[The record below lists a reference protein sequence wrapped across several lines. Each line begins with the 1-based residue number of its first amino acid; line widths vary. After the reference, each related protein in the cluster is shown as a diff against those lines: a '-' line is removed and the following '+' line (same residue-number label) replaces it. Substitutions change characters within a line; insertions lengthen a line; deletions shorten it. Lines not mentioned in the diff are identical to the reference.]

1 MPAQQLVVVSDA
13 HLGAVP
19 AETEER
25 FLEFLRAVPTLGDA
39 LLLNGDIFDFWMSW
53 GRVIPRHQV
62 RAVAALAEVARR
74 VPTVMTGGNHDRWG
88 GTFWDRELGIRFAPL
103 RTELDVGGRRVLA
116 IHGDGITER
125 SRWARVMFHVTRQP
139 AVIAVF
145 KALHPDLA
153 FKIVDRMVSNW
164 GSEHLDPAI
173 FDRAADRQQAWAE
186 ATLHADPGLSA
197 VVMGH
202 THRARVTETAAGQHY
217 VNPGAWL
224 DGLRYAVVTARGAE
238 LRAFG

>member
-1 MPAQQLVVVSDA
+1 MLGQQLVVVGDA

-19 AETEER
+19 APIEEA
-25 FLEFLRAVPTLGDA
+25 FLEFLLAAPKLGDC

-74 VPTVMTGGNHDRWG
+74 MPTVMTGGNHDRWG
-88 GTFWDRELGIRFAPL
+88 GTFWSDELKIRFAPV
-103 RTELDVGGRRVLA
+103 RMEFCIGDRPALA

-125 SRWARVMFHVTRQP
+125 SRSARLMFQVTKQP
-139 AVIAVF
+139 AVIALF

-153 FKIVDRMVSNW
+153 FWIVDRMVSHW
-164 GSEHLDPAI
+164 GSDAVDPAV
-173 FDRAADRQQAWAE
+173 FDRAADRQQAWA
-186 ATLHADPGLSA
+186 ATELARNPRLHCVL
-197 VVMGH
+197 MGH
-202 THRARVTETAAGQHY
+202 THRARAVEVEPGRWY

-224 DGLRYAVVTARGAE
+224 DGQRYAVVTGGGAE
-238 LRAFG
+238 LKEFS